1 MNRKLTG
8 IILAVMFLFTAVFAA
23 APADAKVLSPGD
35 PGVKIVKFYIGQKY
49 YDVNGVRQTM
59 DVAPYVKDGRTLLPI
74 RYVGY
79 AMGLQE
85 KDVDWNSA
93 VRQASLKRWYG
104 TGEYDYDEIVFRTG
118 SDRSKADY
126 ILNGWDYTAK
136 LDVPAEIAP
145 PGRIMVPFRAA
156 VHALGGLAF
165 WDGKERSVT
174 VVTWEKPPAPVKQT
188 VKKVQCTLNKAEATV
203 TYLDGTTKT
212 VKTEKPAAISFT
224 RPNGNAGYMM
234 NAVEWL
240 KLWGIPEDS
249 MLLDPARGGLIV
261 RGGAMHN
268 NPLMEKDLRQMTT
281 YTVFYV
287 GEKQL
292 WEGFFKRHPVKKED
306 LDKAD
311 LMYVKDGAFYGDC
324 AVEESPVY
332 LFGGSGWYG
341 EKTSI
346 GENWILIVGVEGSE

>member
-1 MNRKLTG
+1 MKRKLTG
-8 IILAVMFLFTAVFAA
+8 IILVVVFLFTAVLTA

-35 PGVKIVKFYIGQKY
+35 PGVRTAKFWIGKAY
-49 YDVNGVRQTM
+49 YEVNGVRQNM
-59 DVAPYVKDGRTLLPI
+59 DVAPYIKNGRTLLPL

-79 AMGLQE
+79 ALGLQD
-85 KDVDWNSA
+85 KDVEWNG
-93 VRQASLKRWYG
+93 VLKHASLKRWYG
-104 TGEYDYDEIVFRTG
+104 TGEYDYDEITFRTG
-118 SDRSKADY
+118 SDRSMADY

-188 VKKVQCTLNKAEATV
+188 VKKVQCTLDKAEATV

-212 VKTEKPAAISFT
+212 VKTKKPAAISFT

-240 KLWGIPEDS
+240 KLWGIPEDAI
-249 MLLDPARGGLIV
+249 LLDPVRGGLIV

-268 NPLMEKDLRQMTT
+268 NLLMEKDLRQMTT
-281 YTVFYV
+281 YTVFYA

-292 WEGFFKRHPVKKED
+292 WEGFFKRYPTEQRDINNADPMFVED
-306 LDKAD
+306 EALYGGYGVT
-311 LMYVKDGAFYGDC
+311 LCGA
-324 AVEESPVY
+324 Y
-332 LFGGSGWYG
+332 LWGREIDMDILQTGGSVTF
-341 EKTSI
+341 EVFFK
-346 GENWILIVGVEGSE
+346 